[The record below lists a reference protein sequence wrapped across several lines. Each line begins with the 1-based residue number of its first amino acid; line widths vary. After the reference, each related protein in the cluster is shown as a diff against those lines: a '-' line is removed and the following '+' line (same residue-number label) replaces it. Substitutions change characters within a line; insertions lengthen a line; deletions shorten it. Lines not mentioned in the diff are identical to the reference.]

1 MLLTGL
7 RESAV
12 AIRSQEHIS
21 AFADLVE
28 ARSTGLLRLAYVV
41 VGDHQLAQDLLQE
54 ALVKAYVAWP
64 RLRDGSKAE
73 AYVRRT
79 MVTTAISWRRRRS
92 FHERPIDTFP
102 DHNQA
107 DPSDRLTT
115 HDVVWEQIC
124 GLPARQRAA
133 LVLRYYE
140 DLSEAETAELMGCS
154 VGTVKSQVATA
165 LGKLRERMGSGSGV
179 LFPDDQAVTR

>member
-1 MLLTGL
+1 MAG
-7 RESAV
+7 
-12 AIRSQEHIS
+12 RSQKHIS
-21 AFADLVE
+21 AFAALVE
-28 ARSTGLLRLAYVV
+28 ARSKALLRLAYVV

-64 RLRDGSKAE
+64 RLRDASSAE

-92 FHERPIDTFP
+92 FHEPPTDSFP
-102 DHNQA
+102 DENEP
-107 DPSDRLTT
+107 DETDRLATQ
-115 HDVVWEQIC
+115 DVLWEQVC
-124 GLPARQRAA
+124 RLPPRQRTA

-140 DLSEAETAELMGCS
+140 DLSEAQTADLMGCS

-165 LGKLRERMGSGSGV
+165 LSKLRDRVGPDSGV
-179 LFPDDQAVTR
+179 LFPEEQAVAR